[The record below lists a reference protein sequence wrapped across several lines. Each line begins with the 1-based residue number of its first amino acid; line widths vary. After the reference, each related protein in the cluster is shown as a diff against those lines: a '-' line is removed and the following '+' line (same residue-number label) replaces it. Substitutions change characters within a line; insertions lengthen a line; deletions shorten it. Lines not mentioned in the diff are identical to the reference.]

1 MNTALDQA
9 AARFEQAATLL
20 PLRQRQALL
29 KLGGEEKGSAE
40 EIRLR
45 AGQPLTLLLPQGE
58 RQVPGCPE
66 PVGEE
71 DLASVLEIATQASFH
86 TALPQ
91 LRQGFLTV
99 RGGHRIGVCGT
110 AVIQGGELTNL
121 RQISSLSIRVARQ
134 VPGAGR
140 DVLPQLLEKG
150 RLCSTLILSPPGG
163 GKTTLLRDL
172 IRMISVGEGISPLRV
187 GVADERGEL
196 CAMFHGAPQMDIGP
210 RTDVMDGCPKEAGL
224 LMLLRGMNPQVLAA
238 DEITAPGDI
247 AALETAANCG
257 VLLLATAHGRDVD
270 DLSARPLY
278 RRLLRLGLFGRAVCI
293 RGRGEQRRYQVIR
306 INFDPDSVPEWDG
319 PLRGSDPAGEG
330 GV

>member
-1 MNTALDQA
+1 MIRPTDQA
-9 AARFEQAATLL
+9 VARFEQAAALL
-20 PLRQRQALL
+20 PPRQRQALL
-29 KLGGEEKGSAE
+29 GLAAEEKGSAE

-45 AGQPLTLLLPQGE
+45 MGQPLTLLLPQGE
-58 RQVPGCPE
+58 RPVPGCPQA
-66 PVGEE
+66 VGEE
-71 DLASVLEIATQASFH
+71 ELAAVLEIATQASFH
-86 TALPQ
+86 TVLPQ

-110 AVIQGGELTNL
+110 VVIQGDTVANL

-134 VPGAGR
+134 VPGAAR
-140 DVLPQLLEKG
+140 TVLPQLLDQG
-150 RLCSTLILSPPGG
+150 RLYSTLILSPPGG

-172 IRMISVGEGISPLRV
+172 IRMISSGEGIPPLRV

-196 CAMFHGAPQMDIGP
+196 CAMYHGAPQMDIGP
-210 RTDVMDGCPKEAGL
+210 CTDVMDGCPKEVGL

-270 DLSARPLY
+270 DLGARPLY
-278 RRLLRLGLFGRAVCI
+278 RRLLSLGLFRRAVCI
-293 RGRGEQRRYQVIR
+293 GGRGDQRRYQVI
-306 INFDPDSVPEWDG
+306 
-319 PLRGSDPAGEG
+319 PLPQPG
-330 GV
+330 

>member
-1 MNTALDQA
+1 MNIPLNRA
-9 AARFEQAATLL
+9 AVRFEQAAALL
-20 PLRQRQALL
+20 PPRRRQALL
-29 KLGGEEKGSAE
+29 ALGEEEKGRAE

-58 RQVPGCPE
+58 RSVPGCSQ
-66 PVGEE
+66 PVGEG
-71 DLASVLEIATQASFH
+71 DLAAVLEIATQASFH

-110 AVIQGGELTNL
+110 VVLQGDTVTNL

-134 VPGAGR
+134 VSGVAR
-140 DVLPQLLEKG
+140 AVLPQLLEGG

-172 IRMISVGEGISPLRV
+172 IRMISGGEGMPPLRV

-196 CAMFHGAPQMDIGP
+196 CAMCQGAPQMDIGP
-210 RTDVMDGCPKEAGL
+210 RSDVMDGCPK
-224 LMLLRGMNPQVLAA
+224 
-238 DEITAPGDI
+238 
-247 AALETAANCG
+247 AANCG

-278 RRLLRLGLFGRAVCI
+278 RRLLSLELFHRAVCI
-293 RGRGEQRRYQVIR
+293 QGRGEGRRYRVI
-306 INFDPDSVPEWDG
+306 PLDG
-319 PLRGSDPAGEG
+319 AGGLEGSGPPRP
-330 GV
+330 GVAMEVI

>member
-1 MNTALDQA
+1 MNIPLNRA
-9 AARFEQAATLL
+9 AVRFEQAAALL
-20 PLRQRQALL
+20 PPRRRQALL
-29 KLGGEEKGSAE
+29 ALGEEEKGRAE

-58 RQVPGCPE
+58 RSVPGCSQ
-66 PVGEE
+66 PVGEG
-71 DLASVLEIATQASFH
+71 DLAAVLEIATQASFH

-110 AVIQGGELTNL
+110 VVLQGDTVTNL

-134 VPGAGR
+134 VPGVAR
-140 DVLPQLLEKG
+140 AVLPQLLEGG

-172 IRMISVGEGISPLRV
+172 IRMISGGEGMPPLRV

-196 CAMFHGAPQMDIGP
+196 CAMCQGAPQMDIGP
-210 RTDVMDGCPKEAGL
+210 RTDVMDGCPKEVGL

-278 RRLLRLGLFGRAVCI
+278 RRLLSLELFHRAVCI
-293 RGRGEQRRYQVIR
+293 QGRGEGRRYRVI
-306 INFDPDSVPEWDG
+306 PLDG
-319 PLRGSDPAGEG
+319 AGGLEGSGPPRP
-330 GV
+330 GVAMEVI